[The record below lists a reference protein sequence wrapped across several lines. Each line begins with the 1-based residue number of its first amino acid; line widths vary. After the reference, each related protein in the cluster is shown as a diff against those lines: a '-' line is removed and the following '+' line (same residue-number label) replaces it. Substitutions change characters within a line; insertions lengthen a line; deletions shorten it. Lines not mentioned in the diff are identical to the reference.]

1 MKKSK
6 WISLLLAA
14 ACSASAVSCS
24 KDASSGDTMRD
35 ISTAQVV
42 KEMGV
47 GWNLGNTLEAC
58 GDWISSTSV
67 ESYETAWGNPVTTKE
82 IIDGIAGAGFK
93 SVRIPVAW
101 SNMMAEDYTI
111 DASLIARVKE
121 VTGYVLDNDMYAII
135 NIHWDQ
141 GWISKADENHD
152 GTLEKYKAVWKQ
164 VSEEFSGYSDKL
176 IFESL
181 NEEGVY
187 DNTWNRYTNAGD
199 KEKAYGLLN
208 ELNQTFVDLV
218 RDSGGNNGKRHL
230 LIAGYATD
238 VDLTCDP
245 AFKMPED
252 PQNRC
257 AVSVHYYTPSTFTL
271 LTEDADWG
279 KARKSWG
286 SEKEL
291 SELEGYMDKLKTTF
305 VDKGVPVI
313 IGEFGTTTTN
323 KEPESVHRYIS
334 AVAQAAYDRGMCPML
349 WDNGEHYDRS
359 TCQFRDQELLQGLQ
373 TVMNSQRD

>member
-1 MKKSK
+1 MKKIK
-6 WISLLLAA
+6 WFSLLLTGV
-14 ACSASAVSCS
+14 CGLSAVSCG
-24 KDASSGDTMRD
+24 KNDASGSMRD

-58 GDWISSTSV
+58 GDWISGSSV
-67 ESYETAWGNPVTTKE
+67 ENYETAWGNPVTKKE
-82 IIDGIAGAGFK
+82 MIDGIADAGFR

-101 SNMMAEDYTI
+101 SNMMAADYTI
-111 DASLIARVKE
+111 DSSLIARVKE
-121 VTGYVLDNDMYAII
+121 VTDYVLDNDMYAII
-135 NIHWDQ
+135 NIHWDG
-141 GWISKADENHD
+141 GWISKADEDHD
-152 GTLEKYKAVWKQ
+152 GTMEKYKAIWNQ
-164 VSEEFSGYSDKL
+164 VAGEFSGYSDKL

-187 DNTWNRYTNAGD
+187 ENTWNRYSNTGD
-199 KEKAYGLLN
+199 KEKAFGLLN

-218 RDSGGNNGKRHL
+218 RGSGGNNEKRHL

-245 AFKMPED
+245 AFKMPAD

-257 AVSVHYYTPSTFTL
+257 AVSVHYYTPSTFAI

-279 KARKSWG
+279 QARSTWG
-286 SEKEL
+286 SPKEQN
-291 SELEGYMDKLKTTF
+291 ELNGYMDKLKTTF
-305 VDKGVPVI
+305 VDQGVPVI

-323 KEPESVHRYIS
+323 KDPESVRLYLRS
-334 AVAQAAYDRGMCPML
+334 VAQAAYERGMCPVL

-359 TCQFRDQELLQGLQ
+359 TCKFRDEAMLQGLQ
-373 TVMNSQRD
+373 TVMQSQRD